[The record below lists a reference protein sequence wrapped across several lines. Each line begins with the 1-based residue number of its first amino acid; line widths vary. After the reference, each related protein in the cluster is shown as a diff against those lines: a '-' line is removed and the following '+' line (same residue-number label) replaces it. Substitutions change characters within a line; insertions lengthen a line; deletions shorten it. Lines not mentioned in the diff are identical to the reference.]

1 MLMLLL
7 MPVVLGG
14 AEAASAPRAAAP
26 DELLGIPSLFL
37 RLHDPALITANGQRL
52 FEIAD
57 VLTDDQS
64 YFVQETW
71 AASASSVG
79 VRWGDGHTSEYP
91 SRLLRRWSGIV
102 SVAFWRRFRPASVPL
117 GAIWGFLKKIND
129 ASFSLG

>member
-1 MLMLLL
+1 MLKMLMLLL
-7 MPVVLGG
+7 MPAVLGG
-14 AEAASAPRAAAP
+14 AEAASAPPAAAP

-79 VRWGDGHTSEYP
+79 VRWGDGHTSE
-91 SRLLRRWSGIV
+91 
-102 SVAFWRRFRPASVPL
+102 
-117 GAIWGFLKKIND
+117 
-129 ASFSLG
+129 